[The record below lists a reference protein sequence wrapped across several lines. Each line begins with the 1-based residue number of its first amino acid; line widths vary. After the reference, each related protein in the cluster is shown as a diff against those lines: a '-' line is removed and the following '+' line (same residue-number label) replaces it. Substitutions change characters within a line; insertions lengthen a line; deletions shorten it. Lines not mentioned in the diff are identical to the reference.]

1 MKLLTSN
8 EKLNKSDDNK
18 FISLGLQLYPHKIL
32 LDSNKIKNNCPFA
45 EKYNCFKNCVAFSGH
60 GAYSNVK
67 NARLEKTKLF
77 YQDFKQ
83 FKILLES
90 ELIKENIKA
99 KKSGKILTVRL
110 NTYSDLNIIKFFGD
124 LINKYPDIIFYD
136 YTKVINYIYD
146 LKKYHDKGL
155 LKNYNI
161 VYSYNIDDL
170 NNKELLKNILNITSI
185 VLVLPLS
192 DKNKNKDYTSFIKDK
207 SRFLNYPIVNGDL
220 QDIRQER
227 NSIICLSFKGG
238 KQSLINEITNNNKII
253 LPVQYLKDFS

>member
-1 MKLLTSN
+1 MRLLTSN
-8 EKLNKSDDNK
+8 EKLNKSDDRYT
-18 FISLGLQLYPHKIL
+18 SLGLQLYPYKIL
-32 LDSNKIKNNCPFA
+32 LDNNKIKNSCAYA
-45 EKYNCFKNCVAFSGH
+45 EKYNCFKSCVAFSGH
-60 GAYSNVK
+60 GIYSNVK
-67 NARLEKTKLF
+67 SARLERTKLF

-99 KKSGKILTVRL
+99 KKTGKVLTVRL

-124 LINKYPDIIFYD
+124 LIEKYQDIIFYD
-136 YTKVINYIYD
+136 YTKLVNYIYD

-170 NNKELLKNILNITSI
+170 NNKELLKNILDITSI

-192 DKNKNKDYTSFIKDK
+192 DKNKNKDFTSFIKDK

-220 QDIRQER
+220 QDIRQEK
-227 NSIICLSFKGG
+227 NSIICLSFKSG
-238 KQSLINEITNNNKII
+238 KQSLINEISNNNKII
-253 LPVQYLKDFS
+253 LPIKYLSDFS